1 VSEQNAKHSDL
12 AEIAKRNGE
21 FRKNYGLIIGAFL
34 YLYSVNAT
42 RARSIWWGG
51 LFAAMV
57 TGAVALIENSAGRR
71 FCPQSGEFITNY
83 RLDGPLISEADVADR
98 IL

>member
-51 LFAAMV
+51 LFAAVV
-57 TGAVALIENSAGRR
+57 TGAVALIEKFGWPSFLPSIG
-71 FCPQSGEFITNY
+71 
-83 RLDGPLISEADVADR
+83 
-98 IL
+98 